1 MQNLI
6 FPNFPIDWFFISLI
20 FFSGAYCMIVSKNII
35 KILIGF
41 ELISK
46 ASVIAI
52 ITAGQASDNINLA
65 QSIII
70 MMILVE
76 AIVIAVGLALVVK
89 NYRLNQSV
97 DITKLSKLKG

>member
-1 MQNLI
+1 MQNL
-6 FPNFPIDWFFISLI
+6 NFPIDWFFISVI
-20 FFSGAYCMIVSKNII
+20 FFSGAYCMIVSRNII
-35 KILIGF
+35 RLLIGF

-52 ITAGQASDNINLA
+52 ITAGQASGVVNLA
-65 QSIII
+65 QGIII
-70 MMILVE
+70 VMILVE

-97 DITKLSKLKG
+97 DITKLSNMKG